1 MTLERM
7 LIMLF
12 LFLMS
17 RPPPRST
24 RTYTLF
30 PCTTLF
36 RSVSIRENMHAARSL
51 VEPIPYGQWTLQQAW
66 RCRSSC
72 ARPSNRPY
80 GERESGGRSTR
91 QPGQVLTEAATTNS
105 LRGVPAPTFLSS
117 EERRGGKELVSTVRY
132 RG

>member
-1 MTLERM
+1 
-7 LIMLF
+7 
-12 LFLMS
+12 
-17 RPPPRST
+17 
-24 RTYTLF
+24 
-30 PCTTLF
+30 
-36 RSVSIRENMHAARSL
+36 MHAARSL

-105 LRGVPAPTFLSS
+105 LRVVPAPTFLSRRPLIICWKRGQ
-117 EERRGGKELVSTVRY
+117 EEAPDRQSVVLGKL
-132 RG
+132 G